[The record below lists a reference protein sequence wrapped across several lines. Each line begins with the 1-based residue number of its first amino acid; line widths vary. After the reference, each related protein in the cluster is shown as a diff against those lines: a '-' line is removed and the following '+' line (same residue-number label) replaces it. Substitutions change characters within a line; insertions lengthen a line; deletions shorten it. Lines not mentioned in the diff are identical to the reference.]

1 MRLVKDLKNKN
12 SKLFEI
18 TEHEYLFR
26 KRLANEKKL
35 DFDLVQFCDLPKKK
49 NKPTKFYHKL
59 NNIEWGGTQLLS
71 VLASFKKMI
80 LNNLCREFIY
90 QLSLNDDGKWKW
102 KGKQKLIKHILELA
116 YQAGYLNEQ
125 TVFHNSLN
133 KESKED
139 EQSSSKKTDKSK
151 QSRGRKKA
159 KVSKED

>member
-1 MRLVKDLKNKN
+1 MRLVKDIKNKN
-12 SKLFEI
+12 SKLFEV

-49 NKPTKFYHKL
+49 NKTTKFYHKL
-59 NNIEWGGTQLLS
+59 NNIEWKSDHLLS
-71 VLASFKKMI
+71 VLTSFKKI
-80 LNNLCREFIY
+80 TLNNLCREFIH
-90 QLSLNDDGKWKW
+90 QLSLVDDGKWKW
-102 KGKQKLIKHILELA
+102 KGKQKLVKHILELA
-116 YQAGYLNEQ
+116 YQAGYLNDQ

-133 KESKED
+133 KESKKD
-139 EQSSSKKTDKSK
+139 EQDSSKKDNKGK